1 MAFVVVIYAARWASG
16 IESCEP
22 MMKGQSTSGN
32 TAPRFPIYLGA
43 LQIEKEFLLA
53 DGHEKRVVALDRI
66 ERTTN
71 PLGFRIRSHDLYG
84 DLPEIFIS
92 DNGDR
97 TFILQEI
104 LHEAVKTCAIAG
116 HRADLASL
124 YPGCRFLPHTILQ
137 AKVRVGIQAGIK
149 TLLAEST
156 SFWEA
161 YLDLKETA
169 FRSLN

>member
-1 MAFVVVIYAARWASG
+1 
-16 IESCEP
+16 
-22 MMKGQSTSGN
+22 MMKGQSKSDN

-53 DGHEKRVVALDRI
+53 IVHLKRVVVLDGI
-66 ERTTN
+66 ERTTD

-97 TFILQEI
+97 TLILEEI
-104 LHEAVKTCAIAG
+104 SLEGAKTCAIAK
-116 HRADLASL
+116 HRANLASL
-124 YPGCRFLPHTILQ
+124 YPGCRFLPHTILE
-137 AKVRVGIQAGIK
+137 AKVRVGIQVGVK

-169 FRSLN
+169 LRSLN